1 MGVKT
6 KIYLPSIAPA
16 TSGVLLQFFVL
27 KISRAIDVSILEVF
41 KKNLKVF
48 KKFLKISI
56 KISLRGSFFKK
67 SQT

>member
-27 KISRAIDVSILEVF
+27 KISRATDVSILEVF

-48 KKFLKISI
+48 K
-56 KISLRGSFFKK
+56 
-67 SQT
+67 